1 VPTISALPAA
11 VDLAVY
17 AGDDF
22 RFDVTVLDGDGLPA
36 DLTGMTASAQIR
48 PTRDSDI
55 TLADFDATIEGNVIH
70 LHLDHDQSI
79 KLTPRSVWDV
89 QIAGSDITTLAGG
102 NVTTTG
108 EVTRP

>member
-1 VPTISALPAA
+1 MPTISALPAT
-11 VDLAVY
+11 VDLALY

-22 RFDVTVLDGDGLPA
+22 RFDVTVLDAAGLPA
-36 DLTGMTASAQIR
+36 DLTGQTATAQIR
-48 PTRDSDI
+48 PARDSDV
-55 TLADFDATIEGNVIH
+55 TLADFDTTIEGNVIH

-79 KLTPRSVWDV
+79 KLTPRAVWDV
-89 QIAGSDITTLAGG
+89 QIAGSDITTLASG